1 MTEKLFEF
9 SGVTVTVTGVYG
21 TLSVIVLLLFMTW
34 WLLNRKKRTGQPI
47 FAGQVMNGIGF
58 GLLPA
63 LAFLKAFQDISMGKG
78 AAVTEPLPLV
88 RWLTEDGC
96 YRPMRIEM
104 AAAICLFVLLCL
116 WLILRKEEFPDNGDL
131 LMIAVCIWSAI
142 RLVTE
147 DFRAEPQILFH
158 ISSCVMIMFCLIIWI
173 FRRAQISRMLLRTA
187 ADLAAVS
194 LCIAVNLLTAT
205 GTLTAGSGIADFAV
219 KTGSALLALILTLI
233 VGGDVRKLKKRA
245 DQPG

>member
-158 ISSCVMIMFCLIIWI
+158 ISSCVMIMLCLIIWI

-187 ADLAAVS
+187 ADLAVVS

>member
-58 GLLPA
+58 GLLPT

-158 ISSCVMIMFCLIIWI
+158 ISSCVMIMLCLIIWI

>member
-1 MTEKLFEF
+1 MSEKLFEF

-158 ISSCVMIMFCLIIWI
+158 ISSCVMIMLCLIIWI
-173 FRRAQISRMLLRTA
+173 FRRAQISRMPLRTA

-194 LCIAVNLLTAT
+194 LCIAVNLLTVT

-219 KTGSALLALILTLI
+219 KIGSALLALILTLI

>member
-1 MTEKLFEF
+1 M
-9 SGVTVTVTGVYG
+9 
-21 TLSVIVLLLFMTW
+21 
-34 WLLNRKKRTGQPI
+34 
-47 FAGQVMNGIGF
+47 
-58 GLLPA
+58 
-63 LAFLKAFQDISMGKG
+63 
-78 AAVTEPLPLV
+78 VTE
-88 RWLTEDGC
+88 E
-96 YRPMRIEM
+96 
-104 AAAICLFVLLCL
+104 
-116 WLILRKEEFPDNGDL
+116 
-131 LMIAVCIWSAI
+131 
-142 RLVTE
+142 
-147 DFRAEPQILFH
+147 FRAEPQILFH
-158 ISSCVMIMFCLIIWI
+158 ISSCVMIMLCLIIWI

>member
-158 ISSCVMIMFCLIIWI
+158 ISSCVMIMLCLIIWI

-205 GTLTAGSGIADFAV
+205 GTLTAGHSRSIC
-219 KTGSALLALILTLI
+219 
-233 VGGDVRKLKKRA
+233 RRA
-245 DQPG
+245 SWT

>member
-142 RLVTE
+142 RMVTE

-158 ISSCVMIMFCLIIWI
+158 ISSCVMIMLCLIIWI

>member
-1 MTEKLFEF
+1 MSEKLFEF

-158 ISSCVMIMFCLIIWI
+158 ISSCVMIMLCLIIWI

>member
-88 RWLTEDGC
+88 SWLTEDGC

-158 ISSCVMIMFCLIIWI
+158 ISSCVMIMLCLIIWI

>member
-158 ISSCVMIMFCLIIWI
+158 ISSCVMIMLCLIIWI

-187 ADLAAVS
+187 VDLAAVS

-205 GTLTAGSGIADFAV
+205 GTLTAGRGSADFAV

>member
-158 ISSCVMIMFCLIIWI
+158 ISSCVMIMLCLIIWI

>member
-104 AAAICLFVLLCL
+104 AAAICLFVLLCM

-142 RLVTE
+142 RMVTE

-158 ISSCVMIMFCLIIWI
+158 ISSCVMIMLCLIIWI

-187 ADLAAVS
+187 VDLAAVS